1 MLIMKKFI
9 LATIFILLISSFVVF
24 ADDIDFQVSI
34 QPQTISV
41 TNCEVPNLAI
51 IVKNPYAISSMLV
64 YANNN
69 YICKL
74 GNGEQK
80 TCSYSLSAY
89 SAGTQQTSDAVSVTI
104 TGAGEK
110 GSFDSG
116 KTKTRSFNIIVNH
129 YPSNSETNAQ
139 NAASSAQTA
148 ISNAQSKI
156 NTYESKNYDVTS
168 AKTLLNTASSQL
180 SQGQQQFNQCN
191 FDSATTS
198 MQQAEQSANL
208 ASSQA
213 ENAYQAQLQTGVKPN
228 QGGST
233 DNVVP
238 YGSIPPATL
247 TPIIVGIIIII
258 IIGFVVYFIK
268 MRKPKSGTIPLSVQ
282 QPVTSNQSKKTKK

>member
-1 MLIMKKFI
+1 MEKVV
-9 LATIFILLISSFVVF
+9 LATIFILFISSFVVF
-24 ADDIDFQVSI
+24 AEDIDFQVSI
-34 QPQTISV
+34 QPQTVSV

-51 IVKNPYAISSMLV
+51 IAKNPYAISSMLV

-89 SAGTQQTSDAVSVTI
+89 SAGTQQTSDGVPVTI
-104 TGAGEK
+104 TGVGEK
-110 GSFDSG
+110 GSFDAG

-129 YPSNSETNAQ
+129 YPSNSEINAQ
-139 NAASSAQTA
+139 NAVSSAQTA
-148 ISNAQSKI
+148 INNAQSKI
-156 NTYESKNYDVTS
+156 TTYESKNYDMAS
-168 AKTLLNTASSQL
+168 AKTLLSTANSQL
-180 SQGQQQFNQCN
+180 SQGQSQFNQCN
-191 FDSATTS
+191 FDSAITS
-198 MQQAEQSANL
+198 IQQAEQSANL

-228 QGGST
+228 QGGAT
-233 DNVVP
+233 GNVVP

-258 IIGFVVYFIK
+258 VIGFVIYIVK
-268 MRKPKSGTIPLSVQ
+268 MRKPKSGATPLSMQ
-282 QPVTSNQSKKTKK
+282 QPTASNQFKKTKK